1 VKKSRVSQGEADGQ
15 NQRVKDKEFD
25 GRKNHWVDVSESVT
39 GEECG
44 QFQADALSLGA
55 APDSHGRYFLK

>member
-1 VKKSRVSQGEADGQ
+1 MVEKIIGLMSQ
-15 NQRVKDKEFD
+15 NRF
-25 GRKNHWVDVSESVT
+25 T